1 MARSHSPRPAL
12 TDLRETLI
20 GALVL
25 GVLAVVFA
33 LNVADRGDDDRAAG
47 YTLTAS
53 FQRTDGIAIG
63 APVRLAGI
71 RVGEVTGQALVGG
84 FRAELTLRLD
94 PGVEIPVDSAAV
106 IETDGLLGPKYI
118 EVHPGGEDDIL
129 LPGGRFDYVQDAM
142 VLEDLL
148 VRIVEQARQKAQE
161 RAGQPAPAAP
171 GSPGTEE
178 DDLLDPP
185 GAGPGG
191 AGGLVPS
198 LRDLLNNRTEDGDKA
213 LEHLPDTTPNGVLPP
228 PDPRPGTGGQ
238 TGSQT
243 GSQTGG
249 VLGGPSG
256 GLAGGSAPAAVTRAS
271 LTAPPV
277 LSPASHPPP
286 PQSPTR

>member
-161 RAGQPAPAAP
+161 RAGQPASAAP
-171 GSPGTEE
+171 GSDG

-228 PDPRPGTGGQ
+228 PDPRPGSGGTGGQ

-243 GSQTGG
+243 GGFSGG
-249 VLGGPSG
+249 FSG
-256 GLAGGSAPAAVTRAS
+256 GLAGGPSAAAITRAS
-271 LTAPPV
+271 LTAPPT
-277 LSPASHPPP
+277 LSPPSQPPV
-286 PQSPTR
+286 R

>member
-171 GSPGTEE
+171 DSDG

-228 PDPRPGTGGQ
+228 PDPRPGSGGTGGQ

-243 GSQTGG
+243 GGFSGG
-249 VLGGPSG
+249 FSG
-256 GLAGGSAPAAVTRAS
+256 GLAGGPSAAAITRAS
-271 LTAPPV
+271 LTAPPT
-277 LSPASHPPP
+277 LSPPSQPPV
-286 PQSPTR
+286 R